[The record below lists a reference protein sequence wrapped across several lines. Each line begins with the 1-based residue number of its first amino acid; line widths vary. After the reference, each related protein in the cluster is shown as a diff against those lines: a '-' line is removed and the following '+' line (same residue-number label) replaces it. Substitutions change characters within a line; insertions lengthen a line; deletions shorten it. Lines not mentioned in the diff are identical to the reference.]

1 MQTYQK
7 TQPNPKTDK
16 QICEAGMQTDR
27 HANKSQ
33 NTKSKSKNKQL
44 DLSGHKMFV
53 FKLNDRN
60 IILFCVHVAFEI

>member
-7 TQPNPKTDK
+7 TQPNPKADK

-44 DLSGHKMFV
+44 DLLGHKMV
-53 FKLNDRN
+53 GSNCVIKT
-60 IILFCVHVAFEI
+60 LFYSA

>member
-7 TQPNPKTDK
+7 TQPNPKADK

-33 NTKSKSKNKQL
+33 NTKSKQL
-44 DLSGHKMFV
+44 DLSGHKMVV
-53 FKLNDRN
+53 FKLHDKNL
-60 IILFCVHVAFEI
+60 ILFHVAFEI